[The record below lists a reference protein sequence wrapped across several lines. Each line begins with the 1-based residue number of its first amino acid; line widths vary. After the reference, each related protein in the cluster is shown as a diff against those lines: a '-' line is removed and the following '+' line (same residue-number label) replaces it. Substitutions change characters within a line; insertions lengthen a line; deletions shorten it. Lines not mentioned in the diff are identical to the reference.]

1 MADRKPGRGTG
12 NVEDFNVMDAVDAAT
27 GREKSS
33 DGHLFG
39 KPTVYVVDDDPGIRA
54 VLGDVIRSEGWSVQV
69 CSTGEEF
76 LASYQPDR
84 ICCIVLDLQMPG
96 IGGLD
101 VQRKLKESDE
111 MNPIICITGHAD
123 VPSAVQATRDG
134 AVEFIEKPFSELEIL
149 SAIGRA
155 ILKSEEIQRAR
166 AKLRRVR
173 ARLHLLTGREK
184 QILDMIVDGM
194 LNREVAAELGL
205 SRRTVEVH
213 RNRLMKKMR
222 AETVVDLVRLVL
234 SARG

>member
-1 MADRKPGRGTG
+1 
-12 NVEDFNVMDAVDAAT
+12 
-27 GREKSS
+27 
-33 DGHLFG
+33 
-39 KPTVYVVDDDPGIRA
+39 
-54 VLGDVIRSEGWSVQV
+54 
-69 CSTGEEF
+69 
-76 LASYQPDR
+76 
-84 ICCIVLDLQMPG
+84 MPG

-155 ILKSEEIQRAR
+155 IRKSEEIQRAR

-173 ARLHLLTGREK
+173 ARLHLLTDREK